1 MYISKKLIGLIVFL
15 IVLNENSCLLETI
28 GIILIVT

>member
-1 MYISKKLIGLIVFL
+1 MYISKKLIGLIVLL
-15 IVLNENSCLLETI
+15 IGLNENSCLLETI